1 MSPESPTQGHRFR
14 LDLSSYQLLDGGRQ
28 VRLEPQPM
36 ELLILLV
43 ERKGQLVTREE
54 IAARFWGD
62 GVFVDI
68 DRNINSIVRKL
79 RSAFKDDPD
88 HPAFVE
94 TVVRKGYRFIGPIEV
109 TPRRPDAPAR
119 PATQDSRLPH
129 STTLLSRLRFWAI
142 AMGGAAALFLIAG
155 FGWHWLRPARPA
167 LQPVRSIAILPLEND
182 SGDSGQDYFAD
193 GMTQEL
199 TSEIAQ
205 STRLRVISHTSVLQY
220 KNSRKSA
227 PEIGKEL
234 HVDAL
239 VEGSVQRSGQRVRV
253 TAQLVRTASEQ
264 TLWSNSYER
273 DFRNILSLQ
282 RDVAGDIAEQVKI
295 KLTGN
300 AAPPRP
306 LNPAAHDLYLQ
317 GLFHYE
323 KTTESDLRAAIDDFQ
338 KAIDKDPNY
347 AAAYAGLADAY
358 VVLGTFYW
366 PAPLTMPQ
374 AKAAALKA
382 LELDP
387 GLSEAHVSLG
397 SVYYYYDWDWVAA
410 QREAE
415 TAIRLNPNDAY
426 AHDLL
431 AGYYGTVGRFNDSM
445 AELRR
450 ASTLAPRAADILGDT
465 VFWAFFS
472 RDYDLAIANGKAA
485 VAVEP
490 DNAFAQV
497 FLGMAYAKKG
507 QVAEALRHAD
517 LARQSDHGPLIASFR
532 ANVYA
537 LAGRKNDALAELRE
551 VEKQRVEHYSCAYE
565 VGTAYILLGQTDR
578 GFGWLDNAYDGR
590 SNCMILL
597 KVDPRLDSI
606 RFAARYQKLLRRVGL
621 LE

>member
-1 MSPESPTQGHRFR
+1 MSASGQSQNPRFR
-14 LDLSSYQLLDGGRQ
+14 LDLSSYLLLDGDLP
-28 VRLEPQPM
+28 VRLERQPM

-43 ERKGQLVTREE
+43 ERKGQLVTRDE
-54 IAARFWGD
+54 IAARLWGD
-62 GVFVDI
+62 GVFVDV

-79 RSAFKDDPD
+79 RNAFKDDPD

-109 TPRRPDAPAR
+109 SPQLSEAPAPPVSADATLPRSTSRRPG
-119 PATQDSRLPH
+119 H
-129 STTLLSRLRFWAI
+129 VFWTLAVV
-142 AMGGAAALFLIAG
+142 GAAMVILIAG
-155 FGWHWLRPARPA
+155 VSWHLLRSSGSRPD
-167 LQPVRSIAILPLEND
+167 PIRSIAVLPLEND
-182 SGDSGQDYFAD
+182 SGDAGQEYFAD

-205 STRLRVISHTSVLQY
+205 STGLRVISHTSVLQY
-220 KNSRKSA
+220 KNVRTA

-234 HVDAL
+234 HVDAV
-239 VEGSVQRSGQRVRV
+239 VEGSVQRSGERVRV
-253 TAQLVRTASEQ
+253 TAQLIRTASDQ
-264 TLWSNSYER
+264 VLWSNSYER
-273 DFRNILSLQ
+273 DLRDILGLQ
-282 RDVAGDIAEQVKI
+282 RDIAGDIAVQVRI
-295 KLTGN
+295 KLNEHRGPSPTID
-300 AAPPRP
+300 
-306 LNPAAHDLYLQ
+306 PAAHDLYLQ

-323 KTTESDLRAAIDDFQ
+323 KTTESDLRTAIDDFQ

-347 AAAYAGLADAY
+347 AAAYAGMSQAY

-366 PAPLTMPQ
+366 PAPLSMPK
-374 AKAAALKA
+374 AKAAASKA

-387 GLSEAHVSLG
+387 KLSQAHVSLG

-410 QREAE
+410 EREAE
-415 TAIRLNPNDAY
+415 TAIRLNPSDAY

-431 AGYYGTVGRFNDSM
+431 AGYYGTMGRFNDSM
-445 AELRR
+445 AELSR
-450 ASTLAPRAADILGDT
+450 ARELAPRAADILGDT

-472 RDYDLAIANGKAA
+472 RNYDLAIENGKAA
-485 VAVEP
+485 VATQP

-507 QVAEALRHAD
+507 EVTEALQHAD
-517 LARQSDHGPLIASFR
+517 LARQFDRGPLIASFR

-537 LAGRKNDALAELRE
+537 LAGRRDEALAELHE

-578 GFGWLDNAYDGR
+578 GFDWLNNAYEGR

-597 KVDPRLDSI
+597 KVDPRLDGV
-606 RFAARYQKLLRRVGL
+606 RTAAQYQKLLRNVGL
-621 LE
+621 AE

>member
-1 MSPESPTQGHRFR
+1 MGE
-14 LDLSSYQLLDGGRQ
+14 
-28 VRLEPQPM
+28 
-36 ELLILLV
+36 
-43 ERKGQLVTREE
+43 
-54 IAARFWGD
+54 
-62 GVFVDI
+62 GVG
-68 DRNINSIVRKL
+68 L
-79 RSAFKDDPD
+79 
-88 HPAFVE
+88 
-94 TVVRKGYRFIGPIEV
+94 
-109 TPRRPDAPAR
+109 
-119 PATQDSRLPH
+119 
-129 STTLLSRLRFWAI
+129 
-142 AMGGAAALFLIAG
+142 
-155 FGWHWLRPARPA
+155 
-167 LQPVRSIAILPLEND
+167 
-182 SGDSGQDYFAD
+182 
-193 GMTQEL
+193 
-199 TSEIAQ
+199 
-205 STRLRVISHTSVLQY
+205 
-220 KNSRKSA
+220 
-227 PEIGKEL
+227 
-234 HVDAL
+234 
-239 VEGSVQRSGQRVRV
+239 
-253 TAQLVRTASEQ
+253 
-264 TLWSNSYER
+264 
-273 DFRNILSLQ
+273 
-282 RDVAGDIAEQVKI
+282 
-295 KLTGN
+295 
-300 AAPPRP
+300 PRP

-317 GLFHYE
+317 GLFHFE
-323 KTTESDLRAAIDDFQ
+323 KTTESDLRAAIGDFQ

-347 AAAYAGLADAY
+347 AAAYAGMADAY

-410 QREAE
+410 EREAE

-450 ASTLAPRAADILGDT
+450 ASSLAPRAADILGDT

-497 FLGMAYAKKG
+497 FLGMAYGKKG
-507 QVAEALRHAD
+507 QVAEALQHAD
-517 LARQSDHGPLIASFR
+517 LARKSDNGPLIASFR

-537 LAGRKNDALAELRE
+537 LAGRKDEALAELRE

-578 GFGWLDNAYDGR
+578 GFGWLNNAYDGR

-606 RFAARYQKLLRRVGL
+606 RSAARYQKLLRRVGL
-621 LE
+621 LD

>member
-1 MSPESPTQGHRFR
+1 MSTESPNQGQRFR
-14 LDLSSYQLLDGGRQ
+14 LDLSSYLLLDGDSP
-28 VRLEPQPM
+28 VRLERQPM

-43 ERKGQLVTREE
+43 ERKGQLVSRDE
-54 IAARFWGD
+54 IAARLWGD
-62 GVFVDI
+62 GVFVDV

-79 RSAFKDDPD
+79 RNAFKDDPD
-88 HPAFVE
+88 HPTYLE
-94 TVVRKGYRFIGPIEV
+94 TVVRKGYRFIGPIDV
-109 TPRRPDAPAR
+109 TPQMPEAPGLGVATGASLPPSTSWRPRPVSWTLVIVGVVGVLLIATIGQHMLRLSGSRPDP
-119 PATQDSRLPH
+119 
-129 STTLLSRLRFWAI
+129 I
-142 AMGGAAALFLIAG
+142 
-155 FGWHWLRPARPA
+155 
-167 LQPVRSIAILPLEND
+167 RSIAVLPLEND
-182 SGDSGQDYFAD
+182 SGDASQEYFAD

-205 STRLRVISHTSVLQY
+205 STGVRVISHTSVLQF
-220 KNSRKSA
+220 KNVRTA
-227 PEIGKEL
+227 PKIGKEL
-234 HVDAL
+234 HVDAV

-253 TAQLVRTASEQ
+253 TAQLIRTTSDQ
-264 TLWSNSYER
+264 VLWSNSYER
-273 DFRNILSLQ
+273 DLRDILGLQ
-282 RDVAGDIAEQVKI
+282 RDIAGDIAEQVRI
-295 KLTGN
+295 KLNVRQGL
-300 AAPPRP
+300 APTIDPV
-306 LNPAAHDLYLQ
+306 AHDLYLQ

-323 KTTESDLRAAIDDFQ
+323 KTTESDLRGAIDDFQ

-347 AAAYAGLADAY
+347 AAAYAGMAQAY

-366 PAPLTMPQ
+366 PAPLSMPQ
-374 AKAAALKA
+374 AKAAASKA

-387 GLSEAHVSLG
+387 NLSQAHVSLG

-410 QREAE
+410 EREAE

-450 ASTLAPRAADILGDT
+450 ARDLAPRAADILGDT

-472 RDYDLAIANGKAA
+472 RNYDLAIENGKAA
-485 VAVEP
+485 VATEP

-507 QVAEALRHAD
+507 EVTEALRHAD
-517 LARQSDHGPLIASFR
+517 LARQFDRGPLISSFR

-537 LAGRKNDALAELRE
+537 LAGRRDEALAELRE

-578 GFGWLDNAYDGR
+578 GFGWLNNAYDGR

-597 KVDPRLDSI
+597 KVDPRLDGVRS
-606 RFAARYQKLLRRVGL
+606 AARYQKLLRNVGL
-621 LE
+621 AE